1 MVLAKISQATSGLNK
16 VVTGPEFPWPCKYQI
31 QRSQPTERVVETA
44 ATYFVAG
51 PRGDLFLAQRVGMG
65 LPDGMDNGVGPYP
78 GEIVVLLIVRAPPVD
93 RNMERLFLSASIVAE
108 VASQLRR
115 H

>member
-1 MVLAKISQATSGLNK
+1 VRLKILLTLSMVLAKISQAPSGLNK

-51 PRGDLFLAQRVGMG
+51 PRGDLFLVQRVGIG
-65 LPDGMDNGVGPYP
+65 LSDGMDNGVGPAL
-78 GEIVVLLIVRAPPVD
+78 GI
-93 RNMERLFLSASIVAE
+93 
-108 VASQLRR
+108 
-115 H
+115 

>member
-51 PRGDLFLAQRVGMG
+51 RAATSSLFG
-65 LPDGMDNGVGPYP
+65 
-78 GEIVVLLIVRAPPVD
+78 
-93 RNMERLFLSASIVAE
+93 ASG
-108 VASQLRR
+108 
-115 H
+115 